1 MSSEKKFKEIYTN
14 CMRELYAN
22 SIGLDGKPGDWDNLL
37 ATAEKN
43 DEGKLIIPFM
53 DYYLPREKF
62 DAIYNKHCKIKGLSP
77 FVLKSLSFHI
87 YLGASPTS
95 HNDGRFNE

>member
-1 MSSEKKFKEIYTN
+1 MSSEKKFKQIYTN

-22 SIGLDGKPGDWDNLL
+22 STGLDGKPGDWDNLL
-37 ATAEKN
+37 ATAEK
-43 DEGKLIIPFM
+43 DEDGRLIIPFM

-62 DAIYNKHCKIKGLSP
+62 DTIFAKHCKIKGLSP
-77 FVLKSLSFHI
+77 IIAKGLNFHI

-95 HNDGRFNE
+95 YNDGRFNE

>member
-1 MSSEKKFKEIYTN
+1 MSSEKNFKEIYTN

-22 SIGLDGKPGDWDNLL
+22 SVGLDGKPGDWDNLL

-43 DEGKLIIPFM
+43 DEGKLIIPFN
-53 DYYLPREKF
+53 DYYLPKEKF
-62 DAIYNKHCKIKGLSP
+62 DTIFAKHCKIEGISKIVAKALN
-77 FVLKSLSFHI
+77 FHI
-87 YLGASPTS
+87 YVGASPTS